1 MEKVHGISRRI
12 KEAGV
17 DPADCRNNMSEKS
30 WNILFVKKKIYFICK
45 LEKIAK
51 NNNKKSWRE
60 HALNVDVNHVIKQEH
75 DLKQR

>member
-30 WNILFVKKKIYFICK
+30 WNILFVKKKNILFV
-45 LEKIAK
+45 
-51 NNNKKSWRE
+51 NKK
-60 HALNVDVNHVIKQEH
+60 K
-75 DLKQR
+75 